1 MKKKKGSSVSSSAF
15 ETVPENSASSAF
27 ETVSESQAGSAFETG
42 TEAQAGSAFETGAEA
57 QAGSAFETGAAAGS
71 AFDAAVGGTS
81 FVSEKTVKQ
90 ALSAFD
96 TDEHMSQKHTHQGS
110 FELED
115 NKGCRHTLWGE
126 EELKNQGAMGVVST
140 AWLQEESSEQKVL
153 IKRIQ
158 GEADPHQALLFS
170 NEALITCENGSRGR
184 HLANGKFM
192 GKDSQGRFFLVMEFY
207 NGENLE
213 KKIEDHVYERDT
225 GRCKAVI
232 RGILEG
238 LGELHDQGVVHR
250 DLKPANVMVRSDN
263 GVPILL
269 DFGLASKTNLK
280 DLSVSTIGTFGYAAP
295 EQQDG
300 SAHEI
305 AFSADIYS
313 VGVIF
318 LEMLTP
324 GFSVLKAGENFAGKI
339 DRNDPQRQEK
349 LKARLEA
356 FRKILDEQIAKLE
369 KNNAAAFK
377 DFILKCLERNPE
389 DRYQSGQEALDQFI
403 SVATQCRNEY
413 KRMCID
419 PYWNDGSVDEDER
432 KALIDDAKKLGVSEK
447 DIVDDF
453 KEAAKNYNIYLE
465 HVRAGLK
472 GDKDHDR
479 ESLFEEAKRKGNKL
493 SKKDFKR
500 IIEDER
506 TKLLKSPKTPE
517 NQKKKIKK
525 ALAEKKNNRLYG
537 LVAALVLVLLGVIIS
552 EAFTKDESPIP
563 SNPKERNELLLTTSG
578 AGDAIYTSR
587 LLKAGAFI
595 DTQDSLGKSPLY
607 LAVELGAIP
616 TIDTLLNYSPKVNLA
631 DNEGWTPLFKAAWQ
645 GNSAVA
651 ERLID
656 NGADVGL
663 ADKRGR
669 SAIALA
675 LQQKHDNVVLTL
687 LKHMSNAD
695 IQDQYALLNDYAQSE
710 KARQYL
716 ADARDKVAQI
726 REAIEKDDVDRLK
739 STLAYRAN
747 ADLNYADST
756 GKSWMH
762 IAAENGSVKCVKY
775 LASLK
780 MDANIKDFQ
789 GQTPIF
795 AVAQNGSI
803 DMAKALVEAGADI
816 QVENRDGK
824 SFVGMVKSKDLKK
837 FITDRMYADSLFV
850 KIATTGNQGEMERY
864 IAQGA
869 HVDAKD
875 SKGNSALAYAVQK
888 SDLNTIKFLMAK
900 GARVNDAFEK
910 GNTLM
915 HFAVA
920 NDDVKVMS
928 ELLAAHVDCN
938 TKNAQGQTPLMVA
951 IKERKWKAVDL
962 LLMQDNI
969 SVADVDKDLNNVMHY
984 MASAGN
990 IDLMQKLK
998 TRVESNVY
1006 NKERKTPLHF
1016 AAAAGFLE
1024 GVQLLEE
1031 LGVSLSFR
1039 DAYGKKAVDYA
1050 RAPQVKKFLF
1060 DNEHKNELIFDA
1072 VKRKNFKAVQELLSF
1087 GAKVNASDKQG
1098 TPLIHYAVMK
1108 DSMIMSMLIAQG
1120 MDVNAVDA
1128 QKETALFKAVRAKS
1142 WESMRCLV
1150 NHGADARLANAA
1162 GEKLVHIAVATKD
1175 TSIVKWS
1182 LQYVPVNSLDN
1193 KGETP
1198 LYSAVRSNDFT
1209 MAMFLLRRGVDTK
1222 SVNAQRMT
1230 AMAVATNRTSTHL
1243 ANVTYRDERFLDAMA
1258 KGDFKQAAFFLS
1270 LGANIDAAN
1279 VQNNNTALCDAVNAN
1294 AMNKIKY
1301 LEKNG
1306 ANMNLECGPMSPLG
1320 WAIYNGNAKLVDY
1333 FVRNPNVIAKGRLSN
1348 GFTPLQM
1355 AVIKRDVGMVKAL
1368 LKKGGVNDGDKD
1380 GKPALVLAI
1389 EQNNSEMVR
1398 LLLDNGALQVWRDSR
1413 GNAPIHIAARSASG
1427 DIASALISHGANV
1440 EEQNKDGDDPL
1451 DIAENSGNSSALSV
1465 IEDAHSWGFWKWVKY
1480 IGIAILVLVVIA
1492 SCVAFPPMIGV
1503 YIVLIILFV
1512 KFCTG

>member
-27 ETVSESQAGSAFETG
+27 ETVSESQAGSAFATG

-525 ALAEKKNNRLYG
+525 TLAEKKNNRLYG

-710 KARQYL
+710 KARQ
-716 ADARDKVAQI
+716 
-726 REAIEKDDVDRLK
+726 
-739 STLAYRAN
+739 
-747 ADLNYADST
+747 
-756 GKSWMH
+756 
-762 IAAENGSVKCVKY
+762 
-775 LASLK
+775 
-780 MDANIKDFQ
+780 
-789 GQTPIF
+789 
-795 AVAQNGSI
+795 
-803 DMAKALVEAGADI
+803 
-816 QVENRDGK
+816 
-824 SFVGMVKSKDLKK
+824 
-837 FITDRMYADSLFV
+837 
-850 KIATTGNQGEMERY
+850 
-864 IAQGA
+864 
-869 HVDAKD
+869 
-875 SKGNSALAYAVQK
+875 
-888 SDLNTIKFLMAK
+888 
-900 GARVNDAFEK
+900 
-910 GNTLM
+910 
-915 HFAVA
+915 
-920 NDDVKVMS
+920 
-928 ELLAAHVDCN
+928 
-938 TKNAQGQTPLMVA
+938 
-951 IKERKWKAVDL
+951 
-962 LLMQDNI
+962 
-969 SVADVDKDLNNVMHY
+969 
-984 MASAGN
+984 
-990 IDLMQKLK
+990 
-998 TRVESNVY
+998 
-1006 NKERKTPLHF
+1006 
-1016 AAAAGFLE
+1016 
-1024 GVQLLEE
+1024 
-1031 LGVSLSFR
+1031 
-1039 DAYGKKAVDYA
+1039 
-1050 RAPQVKKFLF
+1050 
-1060 DNEHKNELIFDA
+1060 
-1072 VKRKNFKAVQELLSF
+1072 
-1087 GAKVNASDKQG
+1087 
-1098 TPLIHYAVMK
+1098 
-1108 DSMIMSMLIAQG
+1108 
-1120 MDVNAVDA
+1120 
-1128 QKETALFKAVRAKS
+1128 
-1142 WESMRCLV
+1142 
-1150 NHGADARLANAA
+1150 
-1162 GEKLVHIAVATKD
+1162 
-1175 TSIVKWS
+1175 
-1182 LQYVPVNSLDN
+1182 
-1193 KGETP
+1193 
-1198 LYSAVRSNDFT
+1198 
-1209 MAMFLLRRGVDTK
+1209 
-1222 SVNAQRMT
+1222 
-1230 AMAVATNRTSTHL
+1230 
-1243 ANVTYRDERFLDAMA
+1243 
-1258 KGDFKQAAFFLS
+1258 
-1270 LGANIDAAN
+1270 
-1279 VQNNNTALCDAVNAN
+1279 
-1294 AMNKIKY
+1294 
-1301 LEKNG
+1301 
-1306 ANMNLECGPMSPLG
+1306 
-1320 WAIYNGNAKLVDY
+1320 
-1333 FVRNPNVIAKGRLSN
+1333 
-1348 GFTPLQM
+1348 
-1355 AVIKRDVGMVKAL
+1355 
-1368 LKKGGVNDGDKD
+1368 
-1380 GKPALVLAI
+1380 
-1389 EQNNSEMVR
+1389 
-1398 LLLDNGALQVWRDSR
+1398 
-1413 GNAPIHIAARSASG
+1413 
-1427 DIASALISHGANV
+1427 
-1440 EEQNKDGDDPL
+1440 
-1451 DIAENSGNSSALSV
+1451 
-1465 IEDAHSWGFWKWVKY
+1465 
-1480 IGIAILVLVVIA
+1480 
-1492 SCVAFPPMIGV
+1492 
-1503 YIVLIILFV
+1503 
-1512 KFCTG
+1512 